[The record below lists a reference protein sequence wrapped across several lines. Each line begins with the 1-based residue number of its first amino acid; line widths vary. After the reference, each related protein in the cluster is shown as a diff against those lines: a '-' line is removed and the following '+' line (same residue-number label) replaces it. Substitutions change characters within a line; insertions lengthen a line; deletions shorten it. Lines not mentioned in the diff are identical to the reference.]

1 VDHNLC
7 IAKQKKSEVPKEM
20 SIRDFI
26 TFYTLTISFISF
38 MTVVVT
44 LVSDLDCYSFLAAW
58 PLLTNFIALFYNYL
72 SIDVNIYRVS
82 LV

>member
-1 VDHNLC
+1 
-7 IAKQKKSEVPKEM
+7 
-20 SIRDFI
+20 
-26 TFYTLTISFISF
+26 